1 MHSQDLDA
9 DFKDSLR
16 AHQEKLEKEDEPA
29 DEQAEEEP
37 PEMAW
42 EPLPP
47 TPPEEEWPAARP
59 KKHARVEHK
68 ALARHIQ
75 YREWLADQEQREL
88 DVKGSHMMCTCTMY
102 TKR

>member
-1 MHSQDLDA
+1 
-9 DFKDSLR
+9 
-16 AHQEKLEKEDEPA
+16 
-29 DEQAEEEP
+29 
-37 PEMAW
+37 MAW